1 MTAPPPDPRRTPWRP
16 DLAADHLRGTVAAA
30 RFAAGDPH
38 RVSAGTVTLRGAPD
52 ETARQT
58 SELLHGE
65 GFTVYDRQAGWAWG
79 QGTRDGYVGWTREE
93 ALRPG
98 APAAATHVVTAL
110 RSFLFPLPDLKAPVT
125 DALPLGAAVTV
136 VEESGAY
143 GRLADGGWVFLRH
156 LAAAGTVEADP
167 VAVAERLLGVPYLW
181 GGRTPLGI
189 DCSGL
194 VQLGL
199 HRAGLD
205 CPRDSDMQRAEVGR
219 WLSPDGAGVAYR
231 RGDILFFPGH
241 VGFMLDGAR
250 LLHAT
255 AHTMTVTVEPLAD
268 VAARAGG
275 ITGVRRL
282 G

>member
-1 MTAPPPDPRRTPWRP
+1 MTAPSPDPRRTPWRP
-16 DLAADHLRGTVAAA
+16 DLAAAHLRGVVDAA
-30 RFAAGDPH
+30 RFADGAPH
-38 RVSAGTVTLRGAPD
+38 RVAAGTVTLRGTPD

-58 SELLHGE
+58 SELLYGE
-65 GFTVYDRQAGWAWG
+65 GFTVYDRHADWVWG
-79 QGTRDGYVGWTREE
+79 QGSRDGYVGWTKAE

-110 RSFLFPLPDLKAPVT
+110 RSFLYPLPDLKAPVR
-125 DALPLGAAVTV
+125 DALPLGARVTV

-143 GRLADGGWVFLRH
+143 RRLTDGGWVFARH
-156 LAAAGTVEADP
+156 LAPADSVDADP

-181 GGRTPLGI
+181 GGSTPLGI

-194 VQLGL
+194 VQLAL
-199 HRAGLD
+199 HRTGVD
-205 CPRDSDMQRAEVGR
+205 CPRDSDMQRAEVGA
-219 WLSPDGAGVAYR
+219 WLSPDGEGVAYR
-231 RGDILFFPGH
+231 RGDIVFFPGH
-241 VGFMLDGAR
+241 VGFMLDSTR

-255 AHTMTVTVEPLAD
+255 AHTMTVTVEPLAA
-268 VAARAGG
+268 VADRAGG

>member
-1 MTAPPPDPRRTPWRP
+1 MTPSPDPRRTPWRP
-16 DLAADHLRGTVAAA
+16 DLAAAHLQGAVEAA
-30 RFAAGDPH
+30 RFVTGAPH
-38 RVSAGTVTLRGAPD
+38 RVTAGTVTLRGAPD

-58 SELLHGE
+58 SELLYGE

-79 QGTRDGYVGWTREE
+79 QGARDGYVGWTRDS
-93 ALRPG
+93 ALTPG
-98 APAAATHVVTAL
+98 APAAATHVVTVL

-125 DALPLGAAVTV
+125 DTLPLGAEVAV

-143 GRLADGGWVFLRH
+143 RRLADGGWVFARH
-156 LAAAGTVEADP
+156 LAPIGTTEPDP

-199 HRAGLD
+199 HRAGIP
-205 CPRDSDMQRAEVGR
+205 CPRDSDMQRAEVGA
-219 WLSPDGAGVAYR
+219 WLSADGAGVAYR

-241 VGFMLDGAR
+241 VGFMVDGAD

-255 AHTMTVTVEPLAD
+255 AHTMTVTIEPLAD

-282 G
+282 V